1 MRSVLGMKLSDVTSN
16 ALMSERTVQ
25 QYVER
30 FQQTGSVAPCVK
42 KNGPVRTLSEFD
54 EAILVQATLNNPG
67 VCLRELQQI
76 LQSTSGVHVNI
87 STIWHVL
94 KRLGFTHKKIKQLPL
109 QRSEEARMEFMAE
122 ISAYDPSMLIWLDET
137 GSNKRNAVREYGYAL
152 RGMAPRNYTFKC
164 GGKRYTSIA
173 SMSIGGLEDVYVTDG
188 NVNGESFLD
197 YVRRSLLPTLMPF
210 NGINP
215 KSVVIMGNASIHHV
229 QEVVSTIE
237 AVGALVKFL
246 PPYSPDLN
254 PIEEVFS
261 EVKHWIKSNA
271 VVFQCTQNPRALLT
285 MAFGEVSLENCRSY
299 IKHSGYIN

>member
-1 MRSVLGMKLSDVTSN
+1 MRCVLGMKLSDVASN

-25 QYVER
+25 RYVER

-42 KNGPVRTLSEFD
+42 KNGPVRTLSELD
-54 EAILVQATLNNPG
+54 EVILVQATLNNPG

-87 STIWHVL
+87 STIWRAL
-94 KRLGFTHKKIKQLPL
+94 KRLGFTHKKIKQLPI

-122 ISAYDPSMLIWLDET
+122 ISAYDPSMFIWLDET
-137 GSNKRNAVREYGYAL
+137 GSNKRNSVREYGYAL
-152 RGMAPRNYTFKC
+152 RGMAPRHYTFKC

-173 SMSIGGLEDVYVTDG
+173 SMSIDGLEDVYVTEG

-215 KSVVIMGNASIHHV
+215 KSVVIMDNASIHHV

-261 EVKHWIKSNA
+261 EVKHWIKSND

-285 MAFGEVSLENCRSY
+285 MAFGEVSSENCRSY